1 MLDKILVKEVVKPVL
16 IVLVAF
22 ILYFAIKGVVK
33 RFFKIRKKVS
43 KKEKTVY
50 ELVMNIIKYFIIIV
64 AFLMILDVYGV
75 DTKTLV
81 TSLGV
86 VGLVAGLAL
95 QDTLKDFISG
105 ISIIFEN
112 QYCVGDIIE
121 INSFRGEVIS
131 LGIKTTRIKS
141 YTGEIKII
149 PNRNVTEVINFSQ
162 SGSLAIVDVSVAYEE
177 EYSHVEQV
185 LNKLIEKL
193 NADKNIP
200 YMKGKIY
207 LLGINDLSDS
217 SVQVRIIAEV
227 ESYRHLEV
235 ERILRKEIKNCFD
248 KEKIKIPYP
257 QIEVHNGERI

>member
-1 MLDKILVKEVVKPVL
+1 MLDKILIKEVVKPIL
-16 IVLVAF
+16 IILVAF

-33 RFFKIRKKVS
+33 RFFKIKRKVS

-131 LGIKTTRIKS
+131 LGLKTTRIKS

-162 SGSLAIVDVSVAYEE
+162 SETLAIVDIGVAYEE
-177 EYSHVEQV
+177 DYSHVEDV
-185 LNKLIEKL
+185 LNKLINKL
-193 NADKNIP
+193 NNEKTIP
-200 YMKGKIY
+200 YVKGNIN
-207 LLGINDLSDS
+207 LLGINELADS
-217 SVQVRIIAEV
+217 SVQVRVVVEV
-227 ESYRHLEV
+227 EFYKHYDV
-235 ERILRKEIKNCFD
+235 ERLLRKEIKKCFD
-248 KEKIKIPYP
+248 EENIKIPYP
-257 QIEVHNGERI
+257 QVEVHNG